1 MNKKMDRMGV
11 QTVTSSN
18 PKTYNMSAPG
28 STVPKQKKL
37 RKLTP
42 EEKAARRERKRLEQT
57 ANF

>member
-11 QTVTSSN
+11 QTVNYSN
-18 PKTYNMSAPG
+18 PKTFNHSATN